1 MLLDIDIRT
10 YGSIVDL
17 LQEVLELIIPSG
29 SPIVDTAVYEV
40 VAEWLHALHQRKSS
54 LKLLDGLLTFY
65 EAAHALT
72 VTAVHH
78 LHESSDTLLVF

>member
-40 VAEWLHALHQRKSS
+40 VAE
-54 LKLLDGLLTFY
+54 
-65 EAAHALT
+65 
-72 VTAVHH
+72 
-78 LHESSDTLLVF
+78 